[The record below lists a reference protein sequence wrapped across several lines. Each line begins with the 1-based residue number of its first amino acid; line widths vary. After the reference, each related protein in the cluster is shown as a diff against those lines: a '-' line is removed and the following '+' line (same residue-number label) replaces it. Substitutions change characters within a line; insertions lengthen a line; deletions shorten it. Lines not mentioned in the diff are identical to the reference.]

1 MILNRTKAGNVKDLN
16 MKLLYMTTMKRL
28 IPLLSVILLLNAC
41 EQRLPEF
48 EDYEYT
54 AVYFPHQY
62 PIRTLSLGEEEYDN
76 SLDKELKF
84 HIAPNIGGMYTNTES
99 WTVDFEVADTL
110 AHHIENIGGDTLLP
124 LPESYYTLTP
134 SGQVVIPP
142 GSFKGMIEVQLTE
155 AFLQDT
161 LAHGNHYVI
170 PLRITGTSADS
181 ILRGLP
187 SGVNPNP
194 DPRKASEWAIP
205 PKDYVL
211 FGIKYVNQYHGTY
224 LHRGMNIMYDNNN
237 DPVDTAIYREIY
249 IVDDELWKL
258 YTKGTNVVHTD
269 GIANYRGGVYMMKL
283 TFSESGEIAVDS
295 ISGSTFAPTGTG
307 TYVKGGGTWGGEP
320 RDVIYL
326 SYSFSQGDTLTHVVN
341 DTLVYRNRGIR
352 FETFTPVMS
361 Y

>member
-1 MILNRTKAGNVKDLN
+1 MKPLHMIS
-16 MKLLYMTTMKRL
+16 MKRL

-41 EQRLPEF
+41 EQKLPEF
-48 EDYEYT
+48 EDFEYS

-84 HIAPNIGGMYTNTES
+84 HIAPNIGGMYTNTET
-99 WTVDFEVADTL
+99 WTVDFEVVETL

-124 LPESYYTLTP
+124 LPASYYTLTP
-134 SGQVVIPP
+134 SGQVEIPP

-161 LAHGNHYVI
+161 LSYDNHYVI

-181 ILRGLP
+181 ILSGQP

-194 DPRKASEWAIP
+194 DPRKASDWAVP

-211 FGIKYVNQYHGTY
+211 FGIKYVNPYHGTY
-224 LHRGMNIMYDNNN
+224 LHRGMDIMYDDNN

-258 YTKGTNVVHTD
+258 STKGTNVVHTD
-269 GIANYRGGVYMMKL
+269 GIANYRGGVYKMEL
-283 TFSESGEIAVDS
+283 TVSESGEIVIDS
-295 ISGSTFAPTGTG
+295 IPGSTFTPTGTG
-307 TYVKGGGTWGGEP
+307 TYVKGGSEWGGEP
-320 RDVIYL
+320 RDAIYL
-326 SYSFSQGDTLTHVVN
+326 SYSFSQGDTLTHIVN
-341 DTLVYRNRGIR
+341 DTLIYRNRGIR
-352 FETFTPVMS
+352 FETFTPVLS
-361 Y
+361 D